1 MEEGR
6 DMFFKRK
13 KRKEDNNN
21 PTTKISQSSRV
32 SKDSIIGKYCYVGE
46 RCDITKSEIGNY
58 VSIANNVSIGPGEH
72 SLNKIST
79 NSLFYETPYL
89 NLTQGHCKIESDAWI
104 GVDSIIR
111 RGVTVGIGAVVGA
124 NSFVNSDVPNFAIV
138 AGSPAKIVGY
148 RFDNA
153 SQKVILDSK
162 WWNLEIEDAKIF
174 LDKISKTI
182 ENQS

>member
-1 MEEGR
+1 
-6 DMFFKRK
+6 MFFKRK

-72 SLNKIST
+72 CLNKIST

-89 NLTQGHCKIESDAWI
+89 NLTQGHCKIESDVWI

-124 NSFVNSDVPNFAIV
+124 NSFVNSDVPDFAIV
-138 AGSPAKIVGY
+138 AGSPARIIGY
-148 RFDNA
+148 RFNPA
-153 SQKVILDSK
+153 CQKLILDSE
-162 WWNLEIEDAKIF
+162 WWNLDIDDAKATQ
-174 LDKISKTI
+174 DKLYEVITK
-182 ENQS
+182 QS